1 MSIFL
6 IILGI
11 VIAVVG
17 VVVGGAALVS
27 EELEHPGRVGLA
39 GVAVFV
45 IGAVTLV
52 FGLALTTVDARS
64 IGIETKGGKYV
75 GVLTPGRHIL
85 APWADVEQWT
95 TRNQTIQFSG
105 DDGEDRDNFRDE
117 SSISVRL
124 GNQSVAQVDMNVT
137 WAVADSG
144 GDLTKQAERIKQLWA
159 QYKTFGD
166 MSRDFAVVTA
176 RAASGD
182 VFNVY
187 DPFSS
192 LSTAKADNP
201 YVPNSEWSQKITD
214 KLRPLYEARGL
225 TLVSVQVVQVGYDK
239 DTEAKIKQYSQ
250 KVADTRIAEQDV
262 KVAEQ
267 QALASKQRSTQAA
280 AGCEALIRDLAASDQ
295 LKNLPA
301 GWQCPGSNGGA
312 VIVGG
317 QK

>member
-1 MSIFL
+1 MGIL
-6 IILGI
+6 LTILG
-11 VIAVVG
+11 VIALAGG
-17 VVVGGAALVS
+17 VVLAIFGMEGQYRDSSAVRKIGGAVLALVG
-27 EELEHPGRVGLA
+27 LIVGA
-39 GVAVFV
+39 
-45 IGAVTLV
+45 IGISL
-52 FGLALTTVDARS
+52 FTVDARS

-75 GVLTPGRHIL
+75 GVLTPGRHVL

-95 TRNQTIQFSG
+95 TRNQTIQFAG
-105 DDGEDRDNFRDE
+105 DDGSDRENFRDE
-117 SSISVRL
+117 SSVSVRL

-144 GDLTKQAERIKQLWA
+144 GDLAKQTDRIKQLWA

-192 LSTAKADNP
+192 LNSAKADNP
-201 YVPNSEWSQKITD
+201 YVPNSEWSSKITD

-280 AGCEALIRDLAASDQ
+280 SGCEALIRDLAASDQ
-295 LKNLPA
+295 LKNLPI
-301 GWQCPGSNGGA
+301 GWQCPGNPGPA
-312 VIVGG
+312 VVGTT
-317 QK
+317 K

>member
-6 IILGI
+6 TILGVVGLI
-11 VIAVVG
+11 GGGWLALAGFAGGSGGKSVSGLVIAVIG
-17 VVVGGAALVS
+17 IVVGCYGIS
-27 EELEHPGRVGLA
+27 
-39 GVAVFV
+39 
-45 IGAVTLV
+45 
-52 FGLALTTVDARS
+52 LTTVDARS

-75 GVLTPGRHIL
+75 GVLTPGRHVI

-117 SSISVRL
+117 SSIAVRL
-124 GNQSVAQVDMNVT
+124 GNQSVAQVDANVT

-176 RAASGD
+176 RAAFGD

-201 YVPNSEWSQKITD
+201 YVPNSEWSTKITD

-225 TLVSVQVVQVGYDK
+225 TLVSVQVVQVAYDK
-239 DTEAKIKQYSQ
+239 DTEAKIKAYAQ

-280 AGCEALIRDLAASDQ
+280 PGCEALIRDLAASDQ

-301 GWQCPGSNGGA
+301 GWQCPGSNGAG
-312 VIVGG
+312 VIVNGA
-317 QK
+317 K